1 MKNSLTNH
9 VWIRI
14 KVGIDCFFWMFLQVT
29 ALDIEI
35 ASPLK
40 IKYKFRFR
48 RAFDMQFFLG
58 AL

>member
-1 MKNSLTNH
+1 MYGFASKSGL
-9 VWIRI
+9 IA
-14 KVGIDCFFWMFLQVT
+14 FFWTFLQVT